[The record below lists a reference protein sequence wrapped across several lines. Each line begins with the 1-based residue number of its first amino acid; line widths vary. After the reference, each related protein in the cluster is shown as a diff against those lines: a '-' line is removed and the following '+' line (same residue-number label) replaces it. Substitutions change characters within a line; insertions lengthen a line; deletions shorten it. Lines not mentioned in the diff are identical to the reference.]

1 MAGRIRPQAA
11 LRRAADPRV
20 IGGIV
25 VMAASAYGGLMLLE
39 SGQDSAFVAVALR
52 DLPAGIELQAGD
64 FTMQRVVVAHPER
77 YLDGSAALGALA
89 RPVGQGEL
97 IPVGAVVADRRDYR
111 MVAVPV
117 ELERLPP
124 GLDRG
129 ARVDVWAPGEGA
141 PVLAGATVM
150 SVTDPEQWAG
160 ATATVVLAVDPRDVP
175 ALLAA
180 SRSGAVDLTGYG
192 SAP

>member
-1 MAGRIRPQAA
+1 MAEGARPRAA

-25 VMAASAYGGLMLLE
+25 VMAASAYGGVTLLDA
-39 SGQDSAFVAVALR
+39 GQDSALVAVAVR
-52 DLPAGIELQAGD
+52 DLPAGIELQDGD
-64 FTMQRVVVAHPER
+64 FILQRVVVARPER
-77 YLDGSAALGALA
+77 YVDASTELGALV
-89 RPVGQGEL
+89 RPVGEGEL
-97 IPVGAVVADRRDYR
+97 IPLAAVADERPDSR

-117 ELERLPP
+117 DLERLPP

-129 ARVDVWAPGEGA
+129 ARVDVWA
-141 PVLAGATVM
+141 VGATSPELVGASVM

-160 ATATVVLAVDPRDVP
+160 ATATVVLAVGPGDVP
-175 ALLAA
+175 GLLAA
-180 SRSGAVDLTGYG
+180 ARSGAVDLTGYG